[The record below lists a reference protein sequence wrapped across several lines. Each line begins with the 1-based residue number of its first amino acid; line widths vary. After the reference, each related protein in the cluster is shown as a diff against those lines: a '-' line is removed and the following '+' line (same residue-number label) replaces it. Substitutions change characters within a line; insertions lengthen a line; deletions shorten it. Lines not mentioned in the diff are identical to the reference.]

1 MDGGTDKCPSSSAR
15 WGGSPVGHEL
25 EMRTQALPPPAP
37 GSGQDFINKGAQL
50 ERPHAPGHTRPHW
63 TSTDPA
69 AGAAHS
75 SASAEAIPVRTQP
88 RPCPRPRWATEVR
101 GQGPEVTVSPGTG
114 ERASQALGPETP
126 SPGPAGSWAP
136 RSSAGVL
143 GGLPLRSARTQ
154 PGPQSHT
161 RGSETRLGS
170 SPGAGLCSCARASVT
185 FSRRQW
191 GPGSRPR
198 PRRCH
203 DHFLLANLGLTRQ
216 SRR

>member
-15 WGGSPVGHEL
+15 RGGSPVGHEL
-25 EMRTQALPPPAP
+25 EEMRTQALPPPAP

-88 RPCPRPRWATEVR
+88 RPCPRPRWATEAR
-101 GQGPEVTVSPGTG
+101 GQGPRSQCLREQGREQARPSAPRRPT
-114 ERASQALGPETP
+114 RAT
-126 SPGPAGSWAP
+126 GSWAP

-170 SPGAGLCSCARASVT
+170 SPGAGLCSCARALCHL
-185 FSRRQW
+185 QPPAM
-191 GPGSRPR
+191 GPWKPTTTTAL
-198 PRRCH
+198 P
-203 DHFLLANLGLTRQ
+203 
-216 SRR
+216 